1 MSENTAQDISTL
13 VSQELSKTPYESS
26 SLTRLSGGTANFVYR
41 GVLARPLQDGTKTII
56 IKHGEEFVASNRD
69 FKLTT
74 DRCVS
79 LRTRRSGTRADHSR
93 SCSKRLF

>member
-1 MSENTAQDISTL
+1 MSENTNQDISTL
-13 VSQELSKTPYESS
+13 VSQELSETPYECS

-41 GVLARPLQDGTKTII
+41 GILARPLQDGTKTII
-56 IKHGEEFVASNRD
+56 VKHGEDFVASNIE

-79 LRTRRSGTRADHSR
+79 IRTEMARRL
-93 SCSKRLF
+93 C

>member
-1 MSENTAQDISTL
+1 MSENTNQDISTL
-13 VSQELSKTPYESS
+13 VSQELSETPYECS

-41 GVLARPLQDGTKTII
+41 GILARPLQDGTKTII
-56 IKHGEEFVASNRD
+56 VKHGEDFVASNRE

-79 LRTRRSGTRADHSR
+79 IQTEMARRL
-93 SCSKRLF
+93 C